1 MLKNYPLQVEERER
15 GKKQTSARGER
26 ETEYRND
33 LVSSVR
39 AREKERER
47 KKRERERVRIS
58 VNALQHFIPPSFLPT
73 DQEAGGGTLLSYT
86 LRAQRERNERAVQNK
101 IEALPLCHPK
111 EPLASR
117 GRRRKERRRSR
128 RRRCRRHRARIPPCD
143 RRDTPKK
150 AAYRQ

>member
-39 AREKERER
+39 AREKEKE
-47 KKRERERVRIS
+47 RERERETVRIS
-58 VNALQHFIPPSFLPT
+58 VNALQHFIPSSSST